1 MSQHCKTKE
10 SVMSK
15 TNLSSRSLAI
25 STADQVISSASNFLF
40 LILLAITLSE
50 GDFARASTIWLVIS
64 FLVLVQRSVFGIPLI
79 LDSNLE
85 GKKHFRLSGSRL
97 GSLAIGVPA
106 LLVSITFYIE
116 SSQAFFLYL
125 GLLAPLILAQ
135 DLGRYVAISESQS
148 VKALVADLFL
158 LVPVIC
164 AILFSWFSGE
174 SLDPSSASLLFAFG
188 LVGASIIV
196 SGRNLFRFSLVELK
210 DVLRMDK
217 GRRIQL
223 FFDAALVSGT
233 AIGSVALVWIFYGS
247 QGVAAFNGSL
257 TALAPIGLATLVVQ
271 LVVQHGIV
279 GSYGQVRKRE
289 SMIVFA
295 LISSGV
301 LWVLLLELIPTSTGL
316 LFLGNNW
323 IASKEL
329 FQAMGFSL
337 IVGLIIEFLI
347 VVLRA
352 QSAFK
357 QVIRIRKLIIFS
369 IPVVYFCAYL
379 LERDL
384 QLALFLSGC
393 WGLMLV
399 VWILATSKFF
409 NSESAKIYK
418 SQL

>member
-1 MSQHCKTKE
+1 
-10 SVMSK
+10 MSK
-15 TNLSSRSLAI
+15 SNLSSRSIAI
-25 STADQVISSASNFLF
+25 TTADQVVSSASNFLF
-40 LILLAITLSE
+40 LILLAITLPE

-64 FLVLVQRSVFGIPLI
+64 FSVVVQRSVFGVPLI

-85 GKKHFRLSGSRL
+85 RKKDFRLSGSRL

-106 LLVSITFYIE
+106 LVVALTFYIE
-116 SSQAFFLYL
+116 SGQALFLYL
-125 GLLAPLILAQ
+125 GLLVPLILAQ

-158 LVPVIC
+158 LIPVIC
-164 AILFSWFSGE
+164 GILFSWFSGE
-174 SLDPSSASLLFAFG
+174 AIVPSSVSLLFAFG

-196 SGRNLFRFSLVELK
+196 SGKNLFRFSLVELN
-210 DVLRMDK
+210 DILRIDK

-279 GSYGQVRKRE
+279 GSYGKVRKRE

-295 LISSGV
+295 LISSGA
-301 LWVLLLELIPTSTGL
+301 LWVLLLELMPTSTGL
-316 LFLGNNW
+316 LFLGNSW
-323 IASKEL
+323 VASKEL

-357 QVIRIRKLIIFS
+357 QVIRIRRLIIFS

-393 WGLMLV
+393 WGLILII
-399 VWILATSKFF
+399 WILLTSNPFSF
-409 NSESAKIYK
+409 ESAKTYK
-418 SQL
+418 PQQ